1 MNNKYNH
8 INIYMRIFILVLY
21 YICAYIIYN
30 IYAYIYKTYSLK
42 TGHACSMNKKDNRTV
57 KVKT

>member
-1 MNNKYNH
+1 
-8 INIYMRIFILVLY
+8 MRIFILVLY
-21 YICAYIIYN
+21 YIYAYIIYN

-42 TGHACSMNKKDNRTV
+42 TGHACRMNKKDNRKV

>member
-1 MNNKYNH
+1 MC
-8 INIYMRIFILVLY
+8 IYILVLY
-21 YICAYIIYN
+21 YIYAYIIYN

-42 TGHACSMNKKDNRTV
+42 TGHACSIKKKDNRTV

>member
-1 MNNKYNH
+1 
-8 INIYMRIFILVLY
+8 MRIFILVLY
-21 YICAYIIYN
+21 YVCAYIIYN